1 MYNDVK
7 TKKKSI
13 LTRFLT
19 MMMTV
24 LTMVIVLN
32 CVPMTANATE
42 VSTSNATIDIERI
55 PDVLT
60 NADFIT
66 MEVPEVEVS
75 IANIAIMPNIYKLE
89 NVGTSTSA
97 DSTYQTVIEFF
108 ITWLRRI
115 GVFVALVGGVMFAL
129 AIKDNNAEQ
138 KQAGLLTLVA
148 GFVVAAICTGADM
161 FDLFS

>member
-1 MYNDVK
+1 MYSDIK
-7 TKKKSI
+7 RKKKSI

-24 LTMVIVLN
+24 LTMAIVLS

-42 VSTSNATIDIERI
+42 VSTSNATIATIEGI

-60 NADFIT
+60 NDDFIT
-66 MEVPEVEVS
+66 MEISEVS
-75 IANIAIMPNIYKLE
+75 IANVAVIMPNIYKLE
-89 NVGTSTSA
+89 GATSA

-115 GVFVALVGGVMFAL
+115 GMFVALVGAVMFGL

-138 KQAGLLTLVA
+138 KQTGLLTLVA
-148 GFVVAAICTGADM
+148 GFVVAAVCTAADM

>member
-19 MMMTV
+19 MMMAV
-24 LTMVIVLN
+24 LTMAIGLS
-32 CVPMTANATE
+32 CVPMTASATK
-42 VSTSNATIDIERI
+42 VANIDMIAVAEM
-55 PDVLT
+55 PNVLT
-60 NADFIT
+60 DTDFIT
-66 MEVPEVEVS
+66 MEVPEVS
-75 IANIAIMPNIYKLE
+75 IANIAVSMPNIYKLE
-89 NVGTSTSA
+89 AQSA